1 MQLVFAIVLV
11 GLVTASTS
19 RASDHVRI
27 DMELLEIVEEEN
39 SIGWTTFT
47 GSVVN
52 KGNRTIQFPQ
62 IIVTLKRDGQVVEFQ
77 NGFIEGLSGNELSPG
92 ETGFF
97 EVILFS
103 GRDDFNAYT
112 VSFDGRLDAISPE
125 FITGQLRVLEGTLNG
140 VEFLGSFAVLG
151 EVRNETNTVVSSV
164 VIRFGLY
171 DGDRELIGFGEAQ
184 YGLLSEIYPGE
195 VVPFRADSKR
205 RLQ

>member
-1 MQLVFAIVLV
+1 M
-11 GLVTASTS
+11 
-19 RASDHVRI
+19 
-27 DMELLEIVEEEN
+27 
-39 SIGWTTFT
+39 
-47 GSVVN
+47 
-52 KGNRTIQFPQ
+52 
-62 IIVTLKRDGQVVEFQ
+62 EFQ

-195 VVPFRADSKR
+195 VVPFRADSNVDFSRVSSYELIEPVEYVAERIPGASIATAVEKASWGAIKEA
-205 RLQ
+205 L